1 MQASLSVVSL
11 PKSHQD
17 LDTQEISALSTS
29 RVYGSEPLP
38 LHAVD
43 GAVELLLVAWAPSV
57 QMNPQSLFLLPML
70 FREQKELCSSNP
82 QLFPQCPTPTLRR
95 FFNVFVSGQFSSVA
109 LLCLTLCDPKDC
121 SMSDLPVHHQLPEFT
136 QTHVHRG
143 SDAIQP
149 SRPLSSPCSVT

>member
-1 MQASLSVVSL
+1 MQVSLSVVSL

-38 LHAVD
+38 LYAVD
-43 GAVELLLVAWAPSV
+43 GAVELFLVAWAPSV

-109 LLCLTLCDPKDC
+109 QLCLTLCDPKDC
-121 SMSDLPVHHQLPEFT
+121 STPAILVHHSLPELA
-136 QTHVHRG
+136 QTRSHRV
-143 SDAIQP
+143 SDATV
-149 SRPLSSPCSVT
+149 SESL

>member
-38 LHAVD
+38 LYAVD
-43 GAVELLLVAWAPSV
+43 GAVELFLVAWAPSV

-109 LLCLTLCDPKDC
+109 QLCLTLRPQGLQHASLPCPSLTPGAC
-121 SMSDLPVHHQLPEFT
+121 SNSF
-136 QTHVHRG
+136 
-143 SDAIQP
+143 P
-149 SRPLSSPCSVT
+149 SSQ

>member
-17 LDTQEISALSTS
+17 LDTQEISARSTS
-29 RVYGSEPLP
+29 RVYDSEPLP

-43 GAVELLLVAWAPSV
+43 GAVELFLVAWAPGV

-109 LLCLTLCDPKDC
+109 QSCPTLCDHMNC
-121 SMSDLPVHHQLPEFT
+121 SMPGFLVHHSLPELA
-136 QTHVHRG
+136 QTHSHRV
-143 SDAIQP
+143 
-149 SRPLSSPCSVT
+149 SVAAVSEYL